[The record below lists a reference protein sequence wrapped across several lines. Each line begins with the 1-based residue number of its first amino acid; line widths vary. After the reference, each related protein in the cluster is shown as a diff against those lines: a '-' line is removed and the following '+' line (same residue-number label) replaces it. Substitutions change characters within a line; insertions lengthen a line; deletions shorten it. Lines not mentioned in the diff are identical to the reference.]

1 MFSGKINLYRMRS
14 LQSRLGAGLLLS
26 LIVAFSGL
34 WLLVSFNIQFLA
46 EDYIA
51 SRLKHDSET
60 LLNSISFDETGK
72 LRVDAERI
80 DLIYNQPFSG
90 HYFIINTGE
99 ESVFSRSLWDQRIKQ
114 AVVGTGE
121 QKRLLQEGPEEQ
133 SLLSISAGYKKQG
146 QLLTLT
152 IAEDLNSINK
162 NISRFKYGFAA
173 MAAGMLFSLL
183 ILQIFILRKSLT
195 SLTKIQHELK
205 LLQQGEQDKLSKNH
219 PHELHPLIDEVNHL
233 LKTMQQQLRRSRDS
247 LGDLAHAIKKPLTVI
262 KQLTEKS
269 DIPDSSNKV
278 LIKQA
283 DDIYNITERIL
294 KRARLAGHGHG
305 GTQFSFTK
313 DLPELIDTLNMMYA
327 EKSPQLI
334 IQLEDNIYCP
344 LDREDMLELLG
355 NLLDNAYKWSESVVA
370 VNVSRT
376 TELVISIEDDGVGS
390 VEEKMHELSKRG
402 VRLDESVQGHG
413 IGLAISAD
421 IVKDY
426 NGKIQFSHSSKYGGF
441 KVEIHLPYSQLI

>member
-1 MFSGKINLYRMRS
+1 MQS

-26 LIVAFSGL
+26 LVVAFSGL

-60 LLNSISFDETGK
+60 LLSRISFDKTGK
-72 LRVDAERI
+72 LLVDAERI

-90 HYFIINTGE
+90 HYFIINTAE
-99 ESVFSRSLWDQRIKQ
+99 ERVFSRSLWDQRIEQ
-114 AVVGTGE
+114 AVVDTGE
-121 QKRLLQEGPEEQ
+121 AKRLLQTGPEQQ

-146 QLLTLT
+146 KKLTLT

-162 NISRFKYGFAA
+162 NINRFKYGFAA
-173 MAAGMLFSLL
+173 MAAGMLFVLL

-195 SLTKIQHELK
+195 TLTKIQYELK
-205 LLQQGEQDKLSKNH
+205 LLQQGEQDKLSTNY
-219 PHELHPLIDEVNHL
+219 PHELRPLINEVNHL
-233 LKTMQQQLRRSRDS
+233 LKIMQQQLRRSRDS

-262 KQLTEKS
+262 KQLTEKG

-278 LIKQA
+278 LIRQA

-305 GTQFSFTK
+305 GTQFSFTN
-313 DLPELIDTLNMMYA
+313 DLPELIKTLNMMYA
-327 EKSPQLI
+327 EKSPELI
-334 IQLEDNIYCP
+334 IQREENIYCP

-370 VNVSRT
+370 LSVSKT
-376 TELVISIEDDGVGS
+376 TELVISIEDDGAGS
-390 VEEKMHELSKRG
+390 VEEKMHELSRRG
-402 VRLDESVQGHG
+402 VRLDENIQGHG

-426 NGKIQFSHSSKYGGF
+426 NGTIQFSHSSRYGGF
-441 KVEIHLPYSQLI
+441 KAEIRLPYSQLM